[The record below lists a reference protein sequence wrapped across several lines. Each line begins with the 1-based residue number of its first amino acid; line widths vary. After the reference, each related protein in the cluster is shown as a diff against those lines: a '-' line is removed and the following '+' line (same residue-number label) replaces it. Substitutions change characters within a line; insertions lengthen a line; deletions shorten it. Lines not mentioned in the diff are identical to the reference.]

1 MAEGTIGAGTG
12 VRWRADAIRW
22 LLFSLVC
29 AGGSLGLSW
38 VGPVVPLPGLLRGA
52 GLVLAFL
59 VLPLT
64 SLLVPVLM
72 LRRVP
77 RKKRKVAWQL
87 FFPLVAGVAM
97 GIFGNA
103 AGGEV
108 ALADRG
114 VWTDVVVVRMED
126 TGTNSC
132 DLRTVD
138 GREISLSLSE
148 GDGCDD
154 WVSKGDK
161 LRVLYDPEGVASPTE
176 DPDSSSSYGEL
187 LGSLFVVAV
196 VMGTW
201 GGVRQSRWDREYGG
215 E

>member
-1 MAEGTIGAGTG
+1 MAEGTSGAGTG

-22 LLFSLVC
+22 SLFSLVC

-38 VGPVVPLPGLLRGA
+38 AGPVVPLPSPLRGA

-64 SLLVPVLM
+64 SLLVPLLM

-77 RKKRKVAWQL
+77 RKQRKVAWQL
-87 FFPLVAGVAM
+87 FFPLVAGIAM
-97 GIFGNA
+97 GIFGSA
-103 AGGEV
+103 AGNEV

-114 VWTDVVVVRMED
+114 VSTDAVVVRMDD
-126 TGTNSC
+126 TGTNRC
-132 DLRTVD
+132 DLRMVD
-138 GREISLSLSE
+138 GREIPLSLSE
-148 GDGCDD
+148 GDGCEN
-154 WVSKGDK
+154 WVSKGDR

-176 DPDSSSSYGEL
+176 DPDSSSYGGF
-187 LGSLFVVAV
+187 LGSLFVIAV

-201 GGVRQSRWDREYGG
+201 GGVRQSRWGREYAGQ
-215 E
+215 

>member
-1 MAEGTIGAGTG
+1 M
-12 VRWRADAIRW
+12 IRW

-38 VGPVVPLPGLLRGA
+38 VGPVVPLPRLLRGT

-59 VLPLT
+59 VLPLA
-64 SLLVPVLM
+64 SLLVPLLM

-97 GIFGNA
+97 GIFGSS
-103 AGGEV
+103 AGGEA

-114 VWTDVVVVRMED
+114 VWTDAVVVRMED
-126 TGTNSC
+126 TGTNRC
-132 DLRTVD
+132 ELRMVD
-138 GREISLSLSE
+138 GREIPLSLSE
-148 GDGCDD
+148 GDGCEN
-154 WVSKGDK
+154 WVSKGDT
-161 LRVLYDPEGVASPTE
+161 LRVRYDPEGAAGPTK
-176 DPDSSSSYGEL
+176 DPDSSSYGGF
-187 LGSLFVVAV
+187 LGTLFVLAV

-201 GGVRQSRWDREYGG
+201 GGVRQSRWVREYDG

>member
-1 MAEGTIGAGTG
+1 MAEGTSGAGTG
-12 VRWRADAIRW
+12 IRWRADAIRW

-59 VLPLT
+59 VLPLA
-64 SLLVPVLM
+64 SSLVPVLM

-77 RKKRKVAWQL
+77 RRKRKVAWQL
-87 FFPLVAGVAM
+87 VFPLAAGAAM
-97 GIFGNA
+97 GLFGNA
-103 AGGEV
+103 AGEAA
-108 ALADRG
+108 ALTDRG
-114 VWTDVVVVRMED
+114 VWTDAVVVRMED
-126 TGTNSC
+126 TRTNKC
-132 DLRTVD
+132 DLRMVD
-138 GREISLSLSE
+138 GREIPLSLSE
-148 GDGCDD
+148 GDGCEN
-154 WVSKGDK
+154 WVSKGDR

-176 DPDSSSSYGEL
+176 DPDSSSYGGF
-187 LGSLFVVAV
+187 LGSLFVIAV

-201 GGVRQSRWDREYGG
+201 GGVRQSRWDREYNG

>member
-1 MAEGTIGAGTG
+1 MTEGTSRAGTG
-12 VRWRADAIRW
+12 VRRRADVVRW

-52 GLVLAFL
+52 GLVFAFL

-64 SLLVPVLM
+64 SLLVPLLM

-77 RKKRKVAWQL
+77 RKQRKVAWQL
-87 FFPLVAGVAM
+87 FFPLVAGIAI

-103 AGGEV
+103 AGGES
-108 ALADRG
+108 ALANRG
-114 VWTDVVVVRMED
+114 VWTDVVVARMED

-132 DLRTVD
+132 DLRMVN

-161 LRVLYDPEGVASPTE
+161 LRVLYDPEGVASPI
-176 DPDSSSSYGEL
+176 G
-187 LGSLFVVAV
+187 
-196 VMGTW
+196 
-201 GGVRQSRWDREYGG
+201 DR
-215 E
+215 

>member
-1 MAEGTIGAGTG
+1 M
-12 VRWRADAIRW
+12 
-22 LLFSLVC
+22 
-29 AGGSLGLSW
+29 
-38 VGPVVPLPGLLRGA
+38 
-52 GLVLAFL
+52 VLAFL

-64 SLLVPVLM
+64 SLLVPLLM

-77 RKKRKVAWQL
+77 RKQRKVAWQL
-87 FFPLVAGVAM
+87 FFPLVAGIAM

-103 AGGEV
+103 SGGEAV
-108 ALADRG
+108 LADRG
-114 VWTDVVVVRMED
+114 VWADVVVVRMED

-132 DLRTVD
+132 DLRMVN
-138 GREISLSLSE
+138 GREISLSE

-176 DPDSSSSYGEL
+176 DPDSSSYGGL
-187 LGSLFVVAV
+187 LGSLFVVTV
-196 VMGTW
+196 VMSTW

-215 E
+215 A